1 MGVTFIAPQGVYT
14 SPAKLIEK
22 TITENG
28 TFTATDDEANGYS
41 SVAVNVPLPT
51 GKITITENGTNI
63 DVAQYAKADVNVAG
77 GGGSSDL
84 STAEVTV
91 VYPAGVT
98 NATVNGAFC
107 FSRDGM
113 DASIAI
119 VTTSGVYDMIL
130 YKGGSIVQF
139 TLGTGRSVTVT
150 GNAEDLG
157 GDAYLITGD
166 CTITIS

>member
-41 SVAVNVPLPT
+41 QVAVSVPSPT

-63 DVAQYAKADVNVAG
+63 DIAQYAKADVNVAG
-77 GGGSSDL
+77 GGGSSDF

-91 VYPAGVT
+91 GAGVVLQAPVVI
-98 NATVNGAFC
+98 NEEEFQG
-107 FSRDGM
+107 
-113 DASIAI
+113 IA
-119 VTTSGVYDMIL
+119 MIGEAMEEEMIWQVPL
-130 YKGGSIVQF
+130 YKGKCVCMVMDEGQHI
-139 TLGTGRSVTVT
+139 SVS
-150 GNAEDLG
+150 GNITEID
-157 GDAYLITGD
+157 DHTYHITGD